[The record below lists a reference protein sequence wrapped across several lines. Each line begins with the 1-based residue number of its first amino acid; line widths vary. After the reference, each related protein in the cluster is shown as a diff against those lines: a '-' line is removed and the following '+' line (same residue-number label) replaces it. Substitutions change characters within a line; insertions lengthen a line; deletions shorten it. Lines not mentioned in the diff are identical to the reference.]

1 MPLPPSRGGMER
13 KSTKQRHRVRRD
25 GGSDLTDG
33 PRRRDEKR
41 CSGATGHRRGCRHWH
56 LRRSSSTCDERFDD
70 ERVVEGSA
78 ASRLLWWAPMSITAT
93 PSTLGCLEAPIA
105 ARLVWFQTRKFI
117 VHTKT
122 VECHC
127 SVAQRKRVGLI
138 TQRSEDR
145 NLVEQAYISFMY
157 FWIRM

>member
-1 MPLPPSRGGMER
+1 MRPRMPLPPSRGGMER

-78 ASRLLWWAPMSITAT
+78 ASRLLWWAPMPITAI
-93 PSTLGCLEAPIA
+93 PPDS
-105 ARLVWFQTRKFI
+105 
-117 VHTKT
+117 
-122 VECHC
+122 
-127 SVAQRKRVGLI
+127 AQRHLLLAAWKRQSPRGWYGFKPVSSYCTLRIKNVTAPWRRGSVLG
-138 TQRSEDR
+138 S
-145 NLVEQAYISFMY
+145 
-157 FWIRM
+157 